1 MEKFE
6 KTIGEIKVNTGIAC
20 QSVLDMKITSMEGM
34 HGTLAITFETDEGTA
49 PDAVRGLKDMPVTV
63 SLGDGTRL
71 FAGICTSAAL
81 ETAGGYKKVHV
92 GAATAS
98 IKDGQ
103 EACKKRPSRIRQRRS
118 GESRKRSARR
128 MGRTSPSTVTCP

>member
-1 MEKFE
+1 MTMEKYE

-34 HGTLAITFETDEGTA
+34 HGTLAITFETDEGTT
-49 PDAVRGLKDMPVTV
+49 PDAVRGLKDRPVTV

-81 ETAGGYKKVHV
+81 ETCLLY
-92 GAATAS
+92 
-98 IKDGQ
+98 
-103 EACKKRPSRIRQRRS
+103 
-118 GESRKRSARR
+118 
-128 MGRTSPSTVTCP
+128 TSPSPRDS

>member
-71 FAGICTSAAL
+71 LRVS
-81 ETAGGYKKVHV
+81 V
-92 GAATAS
+92 
-98 IKDGQ
+98 
-103 EACKKRPSRIRQRRS
+103 RPRRWRRQAVIRKYMS
-118 GESRKRSARR
+118 GRQ
-128 MGRTSPSTVTCP
+128 PHP